1 MKKENKPI
9 TPSSPFHIM
18 VKPSGSRC
26 NLDCDYCYFLSKER
40 MYPGSKFRM
49 DEKLLERYIKQYI
62 ESQQYPEIT
71 FSWQGGEPT
80 LMGLDFF
87 KQAIRFQ
94 QKYAR
99 PGTHILNTLQTN
111 GTLLDE
117 EWCRFFKK
125 YGFLIG
131 LSIDGPKEI
140 HDVYRKNRAGKGSFE
155 DVMKGWQLLNDHGV
169 QYNILCSVHAANQDK
184 PLEVYNFFKDELN
197 TQFIQFIPIVERA
210 TSRTL
215 TLANSGW
222 RESDNEKRILYTQSG
237 DRVTERSVSASKY
250 ESFLIAIFDE
260 WVRKDVGQIFVQ
272 IFDVAL
278 GAWSGQPG
286 GLCIFSPTCGNALA
300 LEHNGDLFSCDHFV
314 EPDYLLGNISKE
326 NMVELAMSEK
336 QREFGDSKRNT
347 LPEYCLKCEVNF
359 ACYGGCP
366 KNRFINTPGGE
377 PGLNY
382 LCAAYKSF
390 YNHIDRPMKTM
401 ARLLRQRR
409 PPADIME
416 FIR

>member
-9 TPSSPFHIM
+9 TPTRPFHIM

-26 NLDCDYCYFLSKER
+26 NLDCEYCYFLSKER
-40 MYPGSKFRM
+40 LYPGSKFLM
-49 DEKLLERYIKQYI
+49 DEKLLEIFIKQYT

-87 KQAIRFQ
+87 KKAVHFQ

-99 PGTHILNTLQTN
+99 PGTRILNTLQTN

-117 EWCRFFKK
+117 EWCSFFKK

-131 LSIDGPKEI
+131 LSIDGPEKV
-140 HDVYRKNRAGKGSFE
+140 HNAYRKNRAGKGSCSQ
-155 DVMKGWQLLNDHGV
+155 VIKGWELLSDRGV

-184 PLEVYNFFKDELN
+184 PLEVYRFFRDDLKAH
-197 TQFIQFIPIVERA
+197 FIQFIPIVERA
-210 TSRTL
+210 TSEIL
-215 TLANSGW
+215 PLANSGW
-222 RESDNEKRILYTQSG
+222 RESGNKKRILYSQSG
-237 DRVTERSVSASKY
+237 DRITHRSVSASEY
-250 ESFLIAIFDE
+250 GNYLITIFDE
-260 WVRKDVGQIFVQ
+260 WIRYDVGKIFVQ

-286 GLCIFSPTCGNALA
+286 GLCIFSPTCGNAMA

-314 EPDYLLGNISKE
+314 EPDYLIGNICKKS
-326 NMVELAMSEK
+326 MVELALSEK
-336 QREFGDSKRNT
+336 QREFGESKRRS
-347 LPEYCLKCEVNF
+347 LPEYCISCEVNF

-366 KNRFINTPGGE
+366 KNRFINTPDGE

-382 LCAAYKSF
+382 LCAAYKPF
-390 YNHIDRPMKTM
+390 FKHIDRPMKTM

-409 PPADIME
+409 PPAEIMKM
-416 FIR
+416 F

>member
-1 MKKENKPI
+1 MI
-9 TPSSPFHIM
+9 PSRPFHIM

-26 NLDCDYCYFLSKER
+26 NLDCEYCYFLSKER

-49 DEKLLERYIKQYI
+49 DEILLERYIKQYI

-87 KQAIRFQ
+87 KKAIRVQ

-99 PGTHILNTLQTN
+99 PGTRILNTLQTN

-117 EWCRFFKK
+117 EWCRLFKK

-131 LSIDGPKEI
+131 LSVDGPEEV
-140 HDVYRKNRAGKGSFE
+140 HDAYRKNRAGRGSYSQ
-155 DVMKGWQLLNDHGV
+155 VMQGWQRLDDHGV

-197 TQFIQFIPIVERA
+197 AQYIQFIPIVERA
-210 TSRTL
+210 TSHTL
-215 TLANSGW
+215 PIANSGW
-222 RESDNEKRILYTQSG
+222 RESDNKKRILYKQSG
-237 DRVTERSVSASKY
+237 DRITERSVSASKY
-250 ESFLIAIFDE
+250 GSFLISIFDE
-260 WVRKDVGQIFVQ
+260 WIRHDVGKIFIQ

-278 GAWSGQPG
+278 GAWSGRSG
-286 GLCIFSPTCGNALA
+286 GLCIFSPTCGNAMA

-314 EPDYLLGNISKE
+314 EPEYFLGNIQAN
-326 NMVELAMSEK
+326 NMAELAISEK
-336 QREFGDSKRNT
+336 QKEFGESKRT
-347 LPEYCLKCEVNF
+347 SLPEYCLKCNVKF

-366 KNRFINTPGGE
+366 KNRFINTPDGK

-382 LCAAYKSF
+382 LCSAYKSF
-390 YNHIDRPMKTM
+390 FNHIDRPMKTM

-409 PPADIME
+409 PPAEIME
-416 FIR
+416 LMI